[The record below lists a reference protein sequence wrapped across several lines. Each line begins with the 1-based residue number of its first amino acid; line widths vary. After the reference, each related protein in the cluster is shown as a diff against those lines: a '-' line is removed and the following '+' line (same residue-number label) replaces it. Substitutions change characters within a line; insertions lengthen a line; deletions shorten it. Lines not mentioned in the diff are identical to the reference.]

1 MENNWVKVFTSANG
15 MEAEIIKQGLVAMD
29 IPAVVLNKKDSSYQ
43 AFGFAEVMVHADDVT
58 AAEAYILSI
67 DTDEN

>member
-1 MENNWVKVFTSANG
+1 MDNNWVKVFTSGNAL
-15 MEAEIIKQGLVAMD
+15 EAEIVKQGLIAID

-43 AFGFAEVMVHADDVT
+43 AFGLAEVLVNAVDVA

-67 DTDEN
+67 ETE

>member
-1 MENNWVKVFTSANG
+1 MDNNWVKVFTSGNAL
-15 MEAEIIKQGLVAMD
+15 EAEIVKQGLIAID

-43 AFGFAEVMVHADDVT
+43 AFGLAEVLVNEVDSA

-67 DTDEN
+67 ETE